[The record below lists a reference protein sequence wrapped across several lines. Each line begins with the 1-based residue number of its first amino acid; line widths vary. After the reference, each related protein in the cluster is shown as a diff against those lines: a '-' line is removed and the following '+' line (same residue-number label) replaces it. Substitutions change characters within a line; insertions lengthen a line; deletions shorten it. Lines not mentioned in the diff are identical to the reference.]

1 MAMLVCWGR
10 RSKLVKALGLFAL
23 LTTLTAGRLP
33 LQSARSVLVPMETNS
48 PVGTPF
54 KIKVGESIASSRF
67 MRWNLGRLDRK
78 ITVSIDR
85 FVQDVG
91 TDLDLEGFAAT
102 GPPRSELGLIAT
114 TIIVLRR
121 SRPTTICHTSW
132 SLASSQMWNSMCV
145 SALLTRTPTDC
156 STMFFLGAKSKEL
169 QAAREIEPVP
179 FHTLELTPDAE
190 GKQFHLTLKRIEA
203 DRNNLLIYLRPMRD
217 GKETSWGKF
226 SLWDVRTGAES
237 PFKDKLNV
245 AYGTGKPIPLLNV
258 AGYDLA
264 VMSVD
269 PEAGEV
275 TFMLNRISEPMYY
288 QSTQPEF
295 NMIFIYI

>member
-1 MAMLVCWGR
+1 MLVCWGR

-102 GPPRSELGLIAT
+102 GASAKRTGLNSDHYYCSAEIKAHNDLSYQLVASVFSNVEQYVRFCFADENADGLLDHVFLG
-114 TIIVLRR
+114 
-121 SRPTTICHTSW
+121 
-132 SLASSQMWNSMCV
+132 
-145 SALLTRTPTDC
+145 
-156 STMFFLGAKSKEL
+156 GAKSKEL